1 MQEAQEEWSIEDVEE
16 LDLVSIKPYHPMDHI
31 IKIIPEELNLSSE
44 NNSIVLKVSRGDLAN
59 EVPHIGCFRRST
71 VKS

>member
-16 LDLVSIKPYHPMDHI
+16 LDLVSIKPYHPMGHI

-44 NNSIVLKVSRGDLAN
+44 NNSIVLKVS
-59 EVPHIGCFRRST
+59 
-71 VKS
+71 